1 MTETETAIAVLLAHK
16 AELDRRN
23 TDALNLVPY
32 DRWIADAL
40 EALLKTIAM
49 RPAVAQAT
57 AKPS

>member
-1 MTETETAIAVLLAHK
+1 MTETETAIAALLAHK

-40 EALLKTIAM
+40 EALLKTIAV
-49 RPAVAQAT
+49 RVAAAQSP
-57 AKPS
+57 AKP